1 MTAFE
6 KELNKLKSILKHLE
20 EILDESVDYE
30 LTQEKVIAEIV
41 SIKDELRKLK
51 DVTELSSMPPS
62 IGQKALEHIESA
74 NRLIARISREW
85 DLPDPAA
92 ERAMM
97 FPDGEDDD

>member
-1 MTAFE
+1 MAAFE
-6 KELNKLKSILKHLE
+6 KELNKLKSIHKHLE
-20 EILDESVDYE
+20 DILDENVDYK

-41 SIKDELRKLK
+41 GIKDDLRKLK
-51 DVTELSSMPPS
+51 EESAFFMPPS
-62 IGQKALEHIESA
+62 IGDKALGQIERA
-74 NRLIARISREW
+74 QKLVVRISKEW

>member
-1 MTAFE
+1 MAAFE

-20 EILDESVDYE
+20 EILDESV
-30 LTQEKVIAEIV
+30 V
-41 SIKDELRKLK
+41 IKDELHKLK
-51 DVTELSSMPPS
+51 DVAEPSMPPS
-62 IGQKALEHIESA
+62 IGQKALEYIESA

-97 FPDGEDDD
+97 FPDGDDDD